1 MPGPRQQAILQRW
14 LQAAPLSAACPCG
27 RVNLAHPLL
36 TSRFCS
42 DFCRPFASQAFASD
56 FGCRKQARRSASSAA
71 GSRGGGCFPRPTRL
85 RSTLRQVPSRQGRRM
100 PAPSVPTRNLEL
112 GPSRAPRLAL
122 TRSRP
127 QVMPLG
133 PQTSSSSADRPAA
146 AVGAAV
152 VGRVPLDNTS
162 HSWAALRIR
171 SLAPSTPA
179 ADTCSAFD
187 KTKPAALGQR
197 GTVVGQRHQ
206 P

>member
-1 MPGPRQQAILQRW
+1 MPGPRQQAILQP
-14 LQAAPLSAACPCG
+14 LAAGSTPQRSCPSG

-112 GPSRAPRLAL
+112 GTSRAPRLAL
-122 TRSRP
+122 TRNRP

-133 PQTSSSSADRPAA
+133 PQTSSSFADRPAA

-152 VGRVPLDNTS
+152 GGRVPLDNTS
-162 HSWAALRIR
+162 HSWADLRI
-171 SLAPSTPA
+171 
-179 ADTCSAFD
+179 
-187 KTKPAALGQR
+187 K
-197 GTVVGQRHQ
+197 
-206 P
+206 